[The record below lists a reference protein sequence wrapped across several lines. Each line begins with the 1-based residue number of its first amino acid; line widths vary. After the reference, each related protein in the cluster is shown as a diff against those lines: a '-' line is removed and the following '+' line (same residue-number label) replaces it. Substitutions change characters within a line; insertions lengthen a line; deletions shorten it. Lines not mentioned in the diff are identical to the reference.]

1 MLNLHAK
8 AILSMLIVPDD
19 IFLSKNYLKVFRK
32 IKSLKK
38 IVDLILFIFEN
49 LPISTIIKLLHA
61 SLA

>member
-19 IFLSKNYLKVFRK
+19 IFLSKNYLKVFRQ

-38 IVDLILFIFEN
+38 IGDLILFIFEN
-49 LPISTIIKLLHA
+49 LPISTII
-61 SLA
+61 